1 MPPDLQHRL
10 PAPDSRLVLVQPLL
24 KQYPSLAWTAPFGV
38 FMLLL
43 VVSPALGL
51 PQPWESILRVGVLI
65 AVIAAFS
72 GGILRTLRVGHW
84 MGSIALG
91 VAVCA
96 MWVAPDLLFPGWRN
110 SVLFQ
115 NSLTGTLKNSI
126 APAELA
132 DPLVMVLRFSR
143 AAILVPIL
151 EELFWRGWLPRYIV
165 NNDWQ
170 KVPLGTYTRAAFLI
184 TAVLFAMEHGPY
196 WEVGLLCGLI
206 YNWWM
211 QRTKSLGDLILVHA
225 VTNAAL
231 SAFVLVTKRWEY
243 WM

>member
-1 MPPDLQHRL
+1 MTLSER
-10 PAPDSRLVLVQPLL
+10 
-24 KQYPSLAWTAPFGV
+24 YPSVPWIGPFAV

-43 VVSPALGL
+43 AVAPSL
-51 PQPWESILRVGVLI
+51 PFGQPWESLVRVGVLGL
-65 AVIAAFS
+65 VIVVLSGSLLTTFRVRHAAA
-72 GGILRTLRVGHW
+72 
-84 MGSIALG
+84 SIALG
-91 VAVCA
+91 LAVCA
-96 MWVAPDLLFPGWRN
+96 LWVAPDLLVPGWR
-110 SVLFQ
+110 SHWLFQ
-115 NSLTGTLKNSI
+115 NSVTGTIKTSI

-132 DPLVMVLRFSR
+132 NPLVLVLRIAR

-151 EELFWRGWLPRYIV
+151 EELFWRGWLPRWIV

-170 KVPLGTYTRAAFLI
+170 QVPLGRYTTLAFVA
-184 TAVLFAMEHGPY
+184 TAVLFASEHGPF

-211 QRTKSLGDLILVHA
+211 WRTKSLGDLMLVHA

-231 SAFVLVTKRWEY
+231 SGYVLLTGKYEY

>member
-1 MPPDLQHRL
+1 MQ
-10 PAPDSRLVLVQPLL
+10 SLL
-24 KQYPSLAWTAPFGV
+24 KQYPSLAWIAPFGV

-43 VVSPALGL
+43 AVSPMLAI
-51 PQPWESILRVGVLI
+51 PQPWESIVRVGILV
-65 AVIAAFS
+65 AVIVAFS
-72 GGILRTLRVGHW
+72 GSILRTLRIENW
-84 MGSIALG
+84 LGSIALG
-91 VAVCA
+91 IAVCA
-96 MWVAPDLLFPGWRN
+96 LWVAPDMLIPGWRN
-110 SVLFQ
+110 SIIFQ
-115 NSLTGTLKNSI
+115 NGLTGTLKNSI
-126 APAELA
+126 APAELS
-132 DPLVMVLRFSR
+132 DPLVLTLRFAR
-143 AAILVPIL
+143 AALLVPIL

-170 KVPLGTYTRAAFLI
+170 KVPLGTFTRGAFII
-184 TAVLFAMEHGPY
+184 TAVLFAAEHGPY

-211 QRTKSLGDLILVHA
+211 MRTKSLGDIILVHA

>member
-1 MPPDLQHRL
+1 MQ
-10 PAPDSRLVLVQPLL
+10 ALL
-24 KQYPSLAWTAPFGV
+24 KQYPSLAWIAPFGV

-43 VVSPALGL
+43 VVSPAVGV
-51 PQPWESILRVGVLI
+51 PQPWESILRVGILI
-65 AVIAAFS
+65 AVIVAFS
-72 GGILRTLRVGHW
+72 GSILRTLRVEHW
-84 MGSIALG
+84 FGSIALG
-91 VAVCA
+91 IAVCA
-96 MWVAPDLLFPGWRN
+96 MWVAPDMLIPGWRD

-115 NSLTGTLKNSI
+115 NSVTGTLKNSI

-143 AAILVPIL
+143 AALLVPIL

-211 QRTKSLGDLILVHA
+211 QRTKSLGDIILVHA
-225 VTNAAL
+225 VTNGAL